1 MVYNKFIKLKNKGEV
16 IMKRFKKA
24 IASVLALSSVFSLCS
39 FNKANAYYAG
49 QKHTWRV
56 YEKVSTLN
64 LEWYSST
71 IVNKNNYTF
80 SSSKPGKLIDI
91 DQTNFSSKY
100 DTSLKAL
107 ITSYKKPPKINGT
120 GYLSMST
127 WYTPTTVSNFSVQY
141 SYETSNGAKITPIYV
156 LVGDFN
162 QDGYVN
168 KLDANAIMDYYS
180 SASTGNVPSL
190 SEKALLA
197 GDVNGDG
204 YIDMLDASRVLGFAE
219 GDDAHL

>member
-1 MVYNKFIKLKNKGEV
+1 
-16 IMKRFKKA
+16 MKRLKKA

-64 LEWYSST
+64 LEWYRST

-80 SSSKPGKLIDI
+80 SSSKPGNLINI
-91 DQTNFSSKY
+91 NQTNFSSKY

-107 ITSYKKPPKINGT
+107 ITYYKNPPKLNGT

-168 KLDANAIMDYYS
+168 KLDA
-180 SASTGNVPSL
+180 STGSVPSC

-204 YIDMLDASRVLGFAE
+204 YIDARDASRVLGFAE
-219 GDDAHL
+219 GNDAHL